1 MIAASALKFISFAT
15 SVFFKFYTW
24 YKIYQVFGAKYALIR
39 PIFADD
45 IKNSE
50 TKFDDKAMKYMDTI
64 FIYKK

>member
-1 MIAASALKFISFAT
+1 MAAALKFMSFAT
-15 SVFFKFYTW
+15 SIFFKIYTW

-50 TKFDDKAMKYMDTI
+50 TKFDDKAMKYMDAI
-64 FIYKK
+64 FGHKK